1 MRLGVL
7 GGTFDPI
14 HYGHLLAAEATR
26 AHLKLDKVL
35 FVPAGMPP
43 HKTSN
48 VISPPEHRLAMVR
61 LAVASNPH
69 FALSTVDLDRPGPHY
84 TTDMVTILREEWSLS
99 ADDCYFIMGY
109 DSLLDLPTWHKPSLL
124 MQLCRLAVAHRP
136 GYPTQQMEEVERVL
150 PGIARRVDFVPMPL
164 LDIASHEL
172 RERVRTGLPIKYLLP
187 EQVERYIYEHGLYR
201 LG

>member
-14 HYGHLLAAEATR
+14 HYGHLSAAEATR
-26 AHLKLDKVL
+26 AHLKLDAVL

-43 HKTSN
+43 HKVGN
-48 VISPPEHRLAMVR
+48 RINSPQHRLAMVR
-61 LAVASNPH
+61 LAIASNPH
-69 FALSTVDLDRPGPHY
+69 FVLSTVDLDRPGPHY
-84 TTDMVTILREEWSLS
+84 TVDMMIILRKEWGVS

-109 DSLLDLPTWHKPSLL
+109 DSLLDLPTWHKPVRLIH
-124 MQLCRLAVAHRP
+124 LCRLAVAQRP
-136 GYPTQQMEEVERVL
+136 GYSMQMEEMEEVL

-172 RERVRTGLPIKYLLP
+172 QERVRAGLPIKYLLP
-187 EQVERYIYEHGLYR
+187 ERVERYIYEHGLYR
-201 LG
+201 D